1 MVFLKMTLPTL
12 ANQLMLRYVLD
23 RLRAN
28 RRQTDPHWRPQYLQ
42 CPYCLVSFTVYSK
55 MEELEAD
62 TLYFTAKANLTEK
75 IEIDLKRNS
84 MRNNDHTDHRL

>member
-1 MVFLKMTLPTL
+1 MPSPRIVLSISFLTSPTCL
-12 ANQLMLRYVLD
+12 LRYVLD

-62 TLYFTAKANLTEK
+62 TVYFTAKANLTEK

-84 MRNNDHTDHRL
+84 MRNNDK